1 MKQHAIIELP
11 AGQRPDGSL
20 VMEKVAVR
28 YLEDG
33 QVEML
38 HSPGFVKGVA
48 RGDLLTLGDNGFE
61 VTVRAGL
68 VAIQI
73 YKRENIEQLEPS
85 LTEQLKTLDGRR
97 DIKTERVLAYSVP
110 AESGF
115 AAIEQVMNDL
125 AKANDDVQWVY
136 GNVYDADGEPL
147 NWWMNEK

>member
-28 YLEDG
+28 HLDDG

-48 RGDLLTLGDNGFE
+48 RGDLLSLGENGFE

-68 VAIQI
+68 VAVQI
-73 YKRENIEQLEPS
+73 YKRDNIELLEPE
-85 LTEQLKTLDGRR
+85 LTSQIKTLDGRR
-97 DIKTERVLAYSVP
+97 DIKTERVLAYSIP

-115 AAIEQVMNDL
+115 AAIEQVMNDFS
-125 AKANDDVQWVY
+125 KAHDDVQWVY
-136 GNVYDADGEPL
+136 GNVYNADGAPL